1 MKDAQ
6 QNFFSVQ
13 KTSRNFFD
21 AMEFWSGAA
30 FFFGFPFFT
39 TLGALFCIQSVHH
52 NFPLTIVA
60 CLFAFWCA
68 FVCLDSIRFI
78 LAGLRQGIERFDVNL
93 VSVRLRYFRSLE
105 YLLALWWSFI
115 FLMCIV
121 WAVVFAYYASSANIL
136 ERLITLIVSTG
147 FAYASFL
154 FLLVSLC
161 YWGFSDDQV
170 RSFTKWRI
178 KYSSI
183 HAIVIMIVAFL
194 LPHLVKDLQ

>member
-13 KTSRNFFD
+13 KTARKFFD

-39 TLGALFCIQSVHH
+39 TLGAFFCIQSVHR
-52 NFPLTIVA
+52 NFPLMIVA
-60 CLFAFWCA
+60 CLFAFWCV
-68 FVCLDSIRFI
+68 FVCLDSIRLI

-105 YLLALWWSFI
+105 CLLALWWSFI
-115 FLMCIV
+115 FLMCVV
-121 WAVVFAYYASSANIL
+121 WAVVFAYYFSSTNVL
-136 ERLITLIVSTG
+136 ERLLVLIVSTG

-161 YWGFSDDQV
+161 YWGFSDKQV
-170 RSFTKWRI
+170 QNFTKWRVT
-178 KYSSI
+178 YSSI
-183 HAIVIMIVAFL
+183 HAAIISIIVFL
-194 LPHLVKDLQ
+194 L